1 MRTSS
6 RRWGWSTTRAPNPN
20 PNPEPNPSPN
30 PNPNPNPNLGRDF
43 HDVWFQS
50 PRKDLEKAGLL
61 TEYFKHTDLGAAC
74 SISATAALK
83 KTRGAIGIEAI
94 DELDKLETTDEKLT
108 EFIEKSGAWPAEE
121 NGIKTVRSLL
131 SNPTL
136 TLTLI

>member
-1 MRTSS
+1 MR
-6 RRWGWSTTRAPNPN
+6 N
-20 PNPEPNPSPN
+20 
-30 PNPNPNPNLGRDF
+30 
-43 HDVWFQS
+43 
-50 PRKDLEKAGLL
+50 LL
-61 TEYFKHTDLGAAC
+61 TLNLALALALALTLTLTRCA
-74 SISATAALK
+74 ISATAALK

-136 TLTLI
+136 TLTLV